1 MTEVIVTVIV
11 GVCIFNLV
19 QQLRRALEE
28 DRTRDH

>member
-1 MTEVIVTVIV
+1 MTEVIVAVIV

-19 QQLRRALEE
+19 QQLRQALK